1 MLPRPSSLHCLW
13 GGPTACIALPGKVG
27 KCYRQVGQMGHRSP
41 TGCSSSTG
49 PYPSCSLHGK
59 GLRQGLHAIVHKH
72 GGVVEELLVAVLL
85 SLDDE
90 GVGHQRVP
98 VVELVEL
105 HRNAIPVLEL
115 LLEQQL
121 RVELEVQEVPTE
133 VLDVVLNDDLDGL
146 PWAGGERRKHQPG
159 RPPQPHCCRALGW
172 VRYSRA
178 VRDPPDSVLG
188 TWWGISLSITF
199 PPKKVILPKQKW
211 FLRKPT
217 PACCLI

>member
-1 MLPRPSSLHCLW
+1 
-13 GGPTACIALPGKVG
+13 
-27 KCYRQVGQMGHRSP
+27 MGHRSP

-59 GLRQGLHAIVHKH
+59 GLCQGLHAIVHEH

-85 SLDDE
+85 SLDGE

-115 LLEQQL
+115 LLKQQL
-121 RVELEVQEVPTE
+121 RVELEVQEVPAE

-146 PWAGGERRKHQPG
+146 PWAGGERRKHQRG

-178 VRDPPDSVLG
+178 VRDPPDCAGHLVGNFSVNYFSTKKGHFAETEMVFEKANPSMLLNITCWRG
-188 TWWGISLSITF
+188 SLIA
-199 PPKKVILPKQKW
+199 
-211 FLRKPT
+211 FL
-217 PACCLI
+217 